1 MTNREE
7 MQKLAYEIEYYRQ
20 QGEGIQQ
27 RLNQVQTLFIEGEAC
42 RKALESLNSNETLM
56 PVGSGFFTKIKIVD
70 SQRVL
75 VDVGGRV
82 MVEKTASEAKK
93 ILDERQADLQKALD
107 ELNNAMEKLAGR
119 MAELDAQALKMQG

>member
-1 MTNREE
+1 MANREE

-27 RLNQVQTLFIEGEAC
+27 RFSQVQTLMVEGEAC

-70 SQRVL
+70 SQKVL

-82 MVEKTASEAKK
+82 MVEKNVSEAKK

-119 MAELDAQALKMQG
+119 MAELDAQALKLQG